1 VPIGEALRLWWE
13 LVERFDGE
21 PDELPHRFLYFPDE
35 GHWIQRPQNTAVWY
49 ETILDF
55 LDKHVL
61 GK

>member
-1 VPIGEALRLWWE
+1 
-13 LVERFDGE
+13 VERHDGE

-49 ETILDF
+49 STILDF
-55 LDKHVL
+55 LDEHVL